1 MSRVVLAVD
10 AGVGI
15 TAQEFVVAWGQDEQA
30 SAAGPVRAE
39 LAGGQVF
46 VPGLVEWVVLPLAVN
61 LASSVLYDVVK
72 RVLGRARSGKTSEP
86 TEPTEATE
94 ATEATEVSEVEVREF
109 TTAAGDRLVVVR
121 SRREVS

>member
-1 MSRVVLAVD
+1 VAGMSRVVLAVD

-86 TEPTEATE
+86 TEATE
-94 ATEATEVSEVEVREF
+94 VSEVSEVEVREF